1 MCQLKNMETKIMK
14 FLKMKDIIF
23 QLKNRGLKLQILKN
37 RRSKIN

>member
-1 MCQLKNMETKIMK
+1 MSQLKNMETKIMK

-23 QLKNRGLKLQILKN
+23 QLKNRDLKLQILKN